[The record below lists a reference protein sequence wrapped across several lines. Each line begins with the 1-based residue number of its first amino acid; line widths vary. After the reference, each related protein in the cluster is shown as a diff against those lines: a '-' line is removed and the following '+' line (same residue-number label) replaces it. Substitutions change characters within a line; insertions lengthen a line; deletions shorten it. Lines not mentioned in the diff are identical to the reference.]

1 MNLNSVLF
9 HMGHLYTVKHGN
21 SKLAYNELMFTVIY
35 CTIFL
40 VYLDQKSKQHETKV
54 EEEDEDDDD
63 LLPVNTTVQKVEP
76 PVQEVEQ
83 DHVQEKTTQPKKPQQ
98 TALEHEEDDEDS
110 EWDSEV
116 QSFTGI
122 IL

>member
-1 MNLNSVLF
+1 MLIMKQNRLSLAVHYNRVL
-9 HMGHLYTVKHGN
+9 LYN
-21 SKLAYNELMFTVIY
+21 FW
-35 CTIFL
+35 
-40 VYLDQKSKQHETKV
+40 VYLDQKSKQQETKV

-98 TALEHEEDDEDS
+98 TALEHEEDEEDS